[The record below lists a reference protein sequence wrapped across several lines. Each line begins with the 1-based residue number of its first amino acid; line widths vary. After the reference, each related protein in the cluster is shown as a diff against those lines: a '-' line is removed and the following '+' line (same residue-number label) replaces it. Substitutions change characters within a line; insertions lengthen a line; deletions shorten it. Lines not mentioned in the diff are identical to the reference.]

1 MPGVCRVWGGMKGY
15 GGHSMGETPGS
26 IPNPEAKA
34 HSADGT
40 ATGRLW
46 ESRSPPDILWGG
58 PCTLVRGPSCISGV
72 GPALGGAGPSV
83 FPGAGAPP
91 RLPARGRGGSGLRA
105 RHGPSANALRK
116 GPRRRGPATALG
128 PGHCPAGRRRRGF
141 VSRELDRPTTSWS
154 RSPVRPAICVRSR
167 PAAAGSTGWDGCS
180 WRRMVAAPR
189 SRLPRAHGAFE
200 TRTSWR
206 RSNGSTPRT
215 TPSTG
220 RGGSATSWLGPTGT
234 TAGAGAARLRGAA
247 GLRASGVSASPW
259 PRVPRVS
266 HAPDRMASN
275 ACSELRSAPAGG
287 R

>member
-1 MPGVCRVWGGMKGY
+1 MCSSDLVPAAGVHW
-15 GGHSMGETPGS
+15 
-26 IPNPEAKA
+26 
-34 HSADGT
+34 
-40 ATGRLW
+40 L
-46 ESRSPPDILWGG
+46 RSPPDILWGG
-58 PCTLVRGPSCISGV
+58 PCTLVRGPSCIPGG
-72 GPALGGAGPSV
+72 GPAPGGAGPSV

-91 RLPARGRGGSGLRA
+91 RLPARGRGGPGLRA

-116 GPRRRGPATALG
+116 RPRRRGPATALG
-128 PGHCPAGRRRRGF
+128 PGHCPAGRRRRGE
-141 VSRELDRPTTSWS
+141 VTDVAQPPP
-154 RSPVRPAICVRSR
+154 PVRPAICARSR

-189 SRLPRAHGAFE
+189 SCLPRAHGAFE

-220 RGGSATSWLGPTGT
+220 RGRSATTWPGPTGT
-234 TAGAGAARLRGAA
+234 TAGAGSARLRGAA